1 MFFQNMECLS
11 TKIFGYSCMMTRRD
25 IFIILLK
32 CFGLYLIFITFSN
45 SIVYNTSLLSYSE
58 DTGTWIG
65 VIIAYIFYLGLF
77 FLLFVNTTVLTGW
90 LKLDRGLDGD
100 EIAMD
105 KVKSESLVK
114 LVVLGLSAFLVVQSL
129 PSILSKLVFAFS
141 DELVDQEMGRFE
153 KIEILELFIRLLG
166 GILVFTNFRSVA
178 QWLYDKTKEKEII
191 DMQD

>member
-1 MFFQNMECLS
+1 MECLS
-11 TKIFGYSCMMTRRD
+11 TKIFGYSCIMTRRD
-25 IFIILLK
+25 IYIILLK
-32 CFGLYLIFITFSN
+32 CFGLYLIFMTFS
-45 SIVYNTSLLSYSE
+45 STIVFNTSQLLYNE

-65 VIIAYIFYLGLF
+65 VIIGYLFYLGLF
-77 FLLFVNTTVLTGW
+77 FLLFVNTTVLAGW

-129 PSILSKLVFAFS
+129 PLILSNLVFAFS
-141 DELVDQEMGRFE
+141 DELVDQEMGRLE
-153 KIEILELFIRLLG
+153 KIEILELFIRFFG

-178 QWLYDKTKEKEII
+178 QWLYNMTKEKEII
-191 DMQD
+191 DLQD